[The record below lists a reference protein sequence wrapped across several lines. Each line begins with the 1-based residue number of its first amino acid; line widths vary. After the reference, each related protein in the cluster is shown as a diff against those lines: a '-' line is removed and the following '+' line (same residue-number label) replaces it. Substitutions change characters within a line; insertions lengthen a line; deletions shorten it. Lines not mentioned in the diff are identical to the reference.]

1 MDRYYVSIV
10 HVVDEVGDDGDVHVD
25 VRTEGQWTTD
35 EYDKLREVIK
45 QAAASMQEVKNERL

>member
-45 QAAASMQEVKNERL
+45 QAAASMQEVKR